1 MAILWIYVIG
11 LKIKY
16 SRPLV
21 HYPRMSLISQKRS
34 RRSWNQKKSL
44 IMTCQNYMEHG
55 QIFVMFSPKEKLGLP
70 HK

>member
-16 SRPLV
+16 SR
-21 HYPRMSLISQKRS
+21 SWISVR
-34 RRSWNQKKSL
+34 NQKKSL